1 MYVGLQLIWVPDIV
15 SDVSITEMTGQGTSH
30 VRSGGEMVVRNA
42 NHWLSRLL
50 VIFIAVSPIPF
61 GSNRPVFWAL
71 SATVLAIAALYYAI
85 SIARSG
91 GRFRYP
97 VRRLGVSGALF
108 AILCGYLI
116 VQSVPIGFWFGP
128 VMIAVPGGLTLPS
141 MSLSL
146 TPGDT
151 VLMLTRFVSYGLFL
165 FLMLQ
170 VSVNRERARA
180 MLRMVA
186 IIIAAHAIY
195 AMLALTQF
203 GDTILFIEKW
213 TYLGSATG
221 TFINRNSLATFIAMG
236 ATVCLAL
243 LFRELDFT
251 SKREMRGIGNLF
263 SAERFGVVAYAVLL
277 VLMLITLVSTQSRM
291 GLFAGFVGLLTIS
304 LLAMGKLKHVSGR
317 TIMFGILA
325 SVVVA
330 GALLFAFGGG
340 VLERVGTLERSTN
353 VRAALYEQVW
363 QMVMT
368 RPWLGFGGGS
378 FEAAF
383 PLFHQLP
390 VNPDLVWDKAHST
403 YLGLWSELGLVFGSI
418 PLVIVVLLAFNS
430 LRKAMSR
437 TRDWVAPAAAFA
449 VIVVSGVHS
458 LVDFSLE
465 IQANSYILLAII
477 ALGIASGDQ
486 KTDADH

>member
-1 MYVGLQLIWVPDIV
+1 
-15 SDVSITEMTGQGTSH
+15 MTREGASR
-30 VRSGGEMVVRNA
+30 VNSGGDLVVRNA
-42 NHWLSRLL
+42 NGWLSRLL
-50 VIFIAVSPIPF
+50 VAFIAVTPIPF

-71 SATVLAIAALYYAI
+71 SATVLAIAALYYAV

-97 VRRLGVSGALF
+97 TGRLGVSGVLF
-108 AILCGYLI
+108 VILCGYLI
-116 VQSVPIGFWFGP
+116 IQSLPVGMLFGP
-128 VMIAVPGGLTLPS
+128 VMIATPGGLMLPS

-213 TYLGSATG
+213 AYPGSATG
-221 TFINRNSLATFIAMG
+221 TFVNRNSFATFIAMG

-243 LFRELDFT
+243 LFRELDVT
-251 SKREMRGIGNLF
+251 SKRQARGVGSILG
-263 SAERFGVVAYAVLL
+263 AERFGGIAYAVLL
-277 VLMLITLVSTQSRM
+277 ILMLITLVSTQSRM
-291 GLFAGFVGLLTIS
+291 GLFAGFAGLLTIS
-304 LLAMGKLKHVSGR
+304 LLAMGKLKQVSGR
-317 TIMFGILA
+317 TITFGVFA
-325 SVVVA
+325 SVIVG

-340 VLERVGTLERSTN
+340 VLERVGTLESSTN
-353 VRAALYEQVW
+353 VRASLYEQVW
-363 QMVMT
+363 QMIMS

-378 FEAAF
+378 FETAF

-390 VNPDLVWDKAHST
+390 VNPDRIWDKAHST

-418 PLVIVVLLAFNS
+418 PLLIVMLLAFNS
-430 LRKAMSR
+430 LRKAISR
-437 TRDWVAPAAAFA
+437 TRDWIAPAAAFA
-449 VIVVSGVHS
+449 VIVVAGVHS

-477 ALGIASGDQ
+477 ALGIATGDQ
-486 KTDADH
+486 KTDVDH